1 MPVRVVRLRGADG
14 GRDRRQPGRHR
25 CAIARALQDAG
36 AEVHITGVEETCAP
50 EDAGRFAYTQLD
62 VTDTGAVRAYA
73 AALPRVDILVNCAAI
88 TRRGEEM
95 APEFFS
101 HVLDVNLTGTFRCA
115 EAMHP
120 ALKAAK
126 GAIVNIA
133 SMYARFGSP
142 RNPAYGSSKAGV
154 EQLTK
159 SLAIAWAADG
169 IRVNAVAPGLHRDR
183 AIGPRPAGPG
193 FRHGR
198 GGAHAHAP
206 LGPARRHQR
215 ARSCSSPRP
224 RRPS

>member
-1 MPVRVVRLRGADG
+1 MKTITGAATREGRSDLVEASGDARLMPAVSYDFAGLTAVVIGASRGGIGA
-14 GRDRRQPGRHR
+14 
-25 CAIARALQDAG
+25 AIARALQDAG

-50 EDAGRFAYTQLD
+50 EDADRFAYTQLD

-126 GAIVNIA
+126 G
-133 SMYARFGSP
+133 
-142 RNPAYGSSKAGV
+142 RNR
-154 EQLTK
+154 QH
-159 SLAIAWAADG
+159 
-169 IRVNAVAPGLHRDR
+169 RVDVCPFRLPPEPGLRVLEGRRGATDEIARHRLGGGR
-183 AIGPRPAGPG
+183 HPRE
-193 FRHGR
+193 R
-198 GGAHAHAP
+198 G
-206 LGPARRHQR
+206 R
-215 ARSCSSPRP
+215 ARASS
-224 RRPS
+224 